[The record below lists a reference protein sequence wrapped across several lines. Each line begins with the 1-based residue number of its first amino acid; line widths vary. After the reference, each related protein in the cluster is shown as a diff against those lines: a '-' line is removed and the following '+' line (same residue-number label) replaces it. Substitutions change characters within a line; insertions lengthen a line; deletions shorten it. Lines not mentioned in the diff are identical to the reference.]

1 MQLNFSQLQEL
12 LTALSDSDIAE
23 LDLKGADFE
32 LHVKRG
38 STVDPIV
45 VTAAPAPV
53 AVAPVAAP
61 TPVVTAPPA
70 APAPVAGPPGG
81 EKLLEITAPMVGTF
95 YRAPAPEE
103 PPFVNVGDRIQVGQT
118 VCILEAMKL
127 MNELESEVTGEVVEI
142 LVQNGE
148 PVEFNQPLFRL
159 RPL

>member
-12 LTALSDSDIAE
+12 LAALSDSDIAE
-23 LDLKGADFE
+23 FDLKGVDFE

-38 STVDPIV
+38 ATSDPIV
-45 VTAAPAPV
+45 VAAARTSSGSNTGSTP
-53 AVAPVAAP
+53 AP
-61 TPVVTAPPA
+61 TPAAAPPA
-70 APAPVAGPPGG
+70 GPLGG

-127 MNELESEVTGEVVEI
+127 MNELESEVAGEVVEV

-148 PVEFNQPLFRL
+148 PVEFNQPFFRL